1 MAEGIEVARAIVTI
15 VPSMEGSQ
23 REMTNQLTS
32 AGEEAGEKAG
42 KQSGSKFT
50 GGFGS
55 AVKKGAKV
63 MATAVTAAVAGTG
76 ALVKG
81 IYDAASATAAYG
93 DNIDK
98 MSQKIGLSTD
108 AYQEWDFIA
117 QHSGTSMESLKTSM
131 VKLSTAAANGSD
143 AFQKLG
149 ISAEDAQSMSREE
162 LWNKTLMALTGVK
175 DETERARI
183 AQELFGKGA
192 TEMGALLNTSA
203 ADLEAMRQQAHDLG
217 IVMSEEDVKASAAF
231 QDSLQN
237 MTQSFDGLKNRMIA
251 EFLPG
256 ITTVMD
262 GLTQIFAGDSAKGV
276 GLIKEGISKISER
289 IKEVLPTLI
298 ETGGEILK
306 AILGAISDSLPTI
319 VPLASDIL
327 TTLGGAIVT
336 ALPTLFTAG
345 ADIIVNLV
353 GSIIEHAP
361 ELAEGAIKAVG
372 ALTEGIA
379 DLFPTIITKGG
390 EMITKLVEGIS
401 GQTEDGSTLF
411 TTIGEALQKIV
422 GKLGEILPQVFEKGG
437 EIIGQLVNAIGN
449 EESGLPNILKAFG
462 DFGGKI
468 IAALDEHAPGIA
480 EAIKTIMS
488 GFEPFIP
495 AIQDMVKTVAEKLP
509 EIIASF
515 NGIVKEIS
523 PIIDSISKLITS
535 IGDTVVSI
543 VDSIGKNL
551 GDIVTAFSDF
561 NESLATPIT
570 AVGDAISGIIT
581 SISDGVAKI
590 NDSIANILE
599 KLSGVFDSIGDA
611 AVKAGEGFSTV
622 ADAAIRLARET
633 NVLDLIATLGG
644 IAKGIGDIT
653 NKANDMANKKI
664 AEKLETLGPALK
676 AVTNGAK
683 GLDTAATNITSL
695 SESIK
700 QLNDESKREQNI
712 PQNLDKITT
721 AIEGI
726 GDQASTT
733 GSELKTF
740 VENGKAD
747 FTDFSDSLK
756 TTLSDLETTFSGKNY
771 NFKYYM
777 RDAIDNIN
785 LLNLNPL
792 VENVRN
798 ALSSIGT
805 LFANVNWTIPHIST
819 PHFYWSGVWDMDG
832 SDGYMSAPSLN
843 VSWYDKGGV
852 FTQPAVIGVAEKRPE
867 FVGALDDLRDIVREE
882 AGPKDVVINVYGAE
896 GQDVRTLA
904 DIVMERIQ
912 HSIDRREA
920 VFA

>member
-63 MATAVTAAVAGTG
+63 MAAAVTTAVVGTG

-117 QHSGTSMESLKTSM
+117 QHSGTSMESLKSSM

-143 AFQKLG
+143 AFKKLG
-149 ISAEDAQSMSREE
+149 ISQEEAQSMSREE

-237 MTQSFDGLKNRMIA
+237 MTQSFDGLKNRMLA

-319 VPLASDIL
+319 VPLATDIL
-327 TTLGGAIVT
+327 TTLGGAIVE

-345 ADIIVNLV
+345 ADIIVKLV

-401 GQTEDGSTLF
+401 GQTADGSTLF

-495 AIQDMVKTVAEKLP
+495 AVQDMVTTVAEKLP
-509 EIIASF
+509 EIIDSF

-523 PIIDSISKLITS
+523 PIIDSITKLINQ

-543 VDSIGKNL
+543 VDTVGTNL
-551 GDIVTAFSDF
+551 GKIVDAFSGF
-561 NESLATPIT
+561 NESLASPIE
-570 AVGDAISGIIT
+570 AIGNAISGIIT
-581 SISDGVAKI
+581 SISDGVVSI

-599 KLSGVFDSIGDA
+599 KLSGVFDSIGNA

-622 ADAAIRLARET
+622 ADAAIRLANQT
-633 NVLDLIATLGG
+633 SVLDLIATLGG

-653 NKANDMANKKI
+653 NRANDMANKKI

-676 AVTNGAK
+676 AVTDGAT
-683 GLDTAATNITSL
+683 GLDISATNISRL
-695 SESIK
+695 AVSVNE
-700 QLNDESKREQNI
+700 LNTETKDQNI
-712 PQNLDKITT
+712 VNNLDRITF
-721 AIEGI
+721 AIEGLSA
-726 GDQASTT
+726 QAALSGTELHTFVTNADKDFSKFSSSTEKT
-733 GSELKTF
+733 LSSMEKTF
-740 VENGKAD
+740 K
-747 FTDFSDSLK
+747 
-756 TTLSDLETTFSGKNY
+756 GKNY

-777 RDAIDNIN
+777 KDAIDNIN

-792 VENVRN
+792 EKSISDS
-798 ALSSIGT
+798 LSRISN
-805 LFANVNWTIPHIST
+805 LFANIRWTIPYIRT